1 MILHDDNRD
10 WQYDTIWHWP
20 LYNKVLEKKK
30 NQMIKIIF
38 FSENF
43 VTNFEL

>member
-1 MILHDDNRD
+1 MIIGTDSMT
-10 WQYDTIWHWP
+10 QFDTGRYILRYW
-20 LYNKVLEKKK
+20 KKKK
-30 NQMIKIIF
+30 NQMIKINF